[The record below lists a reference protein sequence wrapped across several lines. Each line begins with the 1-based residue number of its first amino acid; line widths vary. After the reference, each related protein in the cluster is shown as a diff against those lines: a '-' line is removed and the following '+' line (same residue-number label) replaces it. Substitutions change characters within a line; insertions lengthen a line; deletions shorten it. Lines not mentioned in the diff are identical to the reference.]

1 MDDDIDYKKIY
12 MTNFKPHKPRVGKE
26 YQAVIPD
33 IIPKTEKKNKPDNND
48 NNLNTLNEQKKAH
61 DKIEK
66 EDSINDYEQ
75 IKPIKKRK
83 LKEEQ

>member
-33 IIPKTEKKNKPDNND
+33 IIPKTEKKNKPENND
-48 NNLNTLNEQKKAH
+48 KNLNTLNEQKKAH

-66 EDSINDYEQ
+66 EDSINEYEQ

>member
-12 MTNFKPHKPRVGKE
+12 MINFKPHKPRVGKE

-33 IIPKTEKKNKPDNND
+33 IIPKNEKKNQQETNIK
-48 NNLNTLNEQKKAH
+48 NLKELNEQKKAH

-66 EDSINDYEQ
+66 NDSFDINELN
-75 IKPIKKRK
+75 KPIKKRK
-83 LKEEQ
+83 LKE